1 MGILSL
7 IRFQGA
13 CVAVVVAG
21 KRVARMMRRLVFL
34 LIGLCAA
41 AVMASEMAD
50 LSAADAPVV
59 ARAVKQH
66 GEDGP
71 KPLEASDF
79 PRYDAETKRRS
90 QEINPTPT
98 PTPTPYSSAS
108 TAPKAKPKPAYSSS
122 TPAGKKKPPSK
133 RKGKK

>member
-1 MGILSL
+1 MG

-21 KRVARMMRRLVFL
+21 KRVARMRRLVFL

-50 LSAADAPVV
+50 LSAADAAPVV
-59 ARAVKQH
+59 ARAVKQL
-66 GEDGP
+66 GEVGP

-108 TAPKAKPKPAYSSS
+108 TTPK
-122 TPAGKKKPPSK
+122 
-133 RKGKK
+133 